1 MQIYANILLKNN
13 IYGQIQSKNKKKR
26 ANMFFL
32 FTYTSRDQILAF

>member
-1 MQIYANILLKNN
+1 MQIYANILPKNN
-13 IYGQIQSKNKKKR
+13 IYDQIQSKTKKR